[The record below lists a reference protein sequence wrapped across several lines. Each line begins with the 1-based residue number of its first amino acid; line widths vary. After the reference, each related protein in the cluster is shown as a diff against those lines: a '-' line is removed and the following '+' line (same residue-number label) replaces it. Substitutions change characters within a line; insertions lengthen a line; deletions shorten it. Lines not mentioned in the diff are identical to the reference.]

1 MDKSKIEECEEL
13 ISLAEET
20 GQPDEVITRLKRK
33 LFELKLDAFEGS
45 FTRPHL
51 QTKFDTEEVIEA
63 PQMSE
68 LEILSQPI
76 PKQEEPAVFAK
87 EVYSNGNTKL
97 TMQSEGIAG
106 KGFSQRDLDIINA
119 YQKGTKLAD
128 IAKEFNV
135 SKRFVNVIITKARVT
150 KAIKSR
156 RKATAATAA
165 DITEIVD
172 LHKSGKSVMDIAVE
186 KGWDYARVYGLLK
199 RNGAI

>member
-33 LFELKLDAFEGS
+33 LFELKLDHFEGS

-51 QTKFDTEEVIEA
+51 QTRFDTEELIGA

-76 PKQEEPAVFAK
+76 PEQEEPMVFAE

-97 TMQSEGIAG
+97 TMQSEGVAG
-106 KGFSQRDLDIINA
+106 NGFSQRDLDIINA
-119 YQKGTKLAD
+119 YQSGTKVAEIEKKFNVPHNSFYNILKKARRLGIIKMSRMATEAD
-128 IAKEFNV
+128 IDDVISLYKE
-135 SKRFVNVIITKARVT
+135 
-150 KAIKSR
+150 
-156 RKATAATAA
+156 
-165 DITEIVD
+165 
-172 LHKSGKSVMDIAVE
+172 GKSVGDIATE
-186 KGWDYARVYGLLK
+186 KNWRYTRVYAILR
-199 RNGAI
+199 RNGVI

>member
-51 QTKFDTEEVIEA
+51 QTKFDTEGVIEA

-97 TMQSEGIAG
+97 TMQSEGVAG
-106 KGFSQRDLDIINA
+106 NGFSQRDLDIINA
-119 YQKGTKLAD
+119 YQSGTKVAEIEKKFNVPHNSFYNILKKARRLGIIKMSRMATEAD
-128 IAKEFNV
+128 IDDVISLYKE
-135 SKRFVNVIITKARVT
+135 
-150 KAIKSR
+150 
-156 RKATAATAA
+156 
-165 DITEIVD
+165 
-172 LHKSGKSVMDIAVE
+172 GKSVGDIATE
-186 KGWDYARVYGLLK
+186 KNWRYTRVYAILR
-199 RNGAI
+199 RNGVI